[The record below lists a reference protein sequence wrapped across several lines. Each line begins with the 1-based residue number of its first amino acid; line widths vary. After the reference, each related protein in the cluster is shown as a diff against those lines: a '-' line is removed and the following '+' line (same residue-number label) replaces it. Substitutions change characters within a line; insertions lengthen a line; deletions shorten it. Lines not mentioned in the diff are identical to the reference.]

1 MSKTISV
8 ETTINAPLN
17 KVWDEVSQINN
28 HSNWMKDAVKIDFES
43 ELRSGIGTK
52 IKVLTKIGP
61 FKLYDYMTF
70 TKWEENKTIGV
81 DHVGIVTGKGELKF
95 RKIDEYTTNFKWTET
110 LKLPIYLGGPI
121 GEVFGEPILKLIWKE
136 EPLDVEESIATETTE
151 NIEPIQ
157 INEDILWTKG
167 VGKSPEEFISNWNK
181 LINSISND
189 EETIMFFSI
198 NPDGVNWVSDAQQ
211 TLVYQF
217 GKSTAK
223 ENIFVLNLNVDNDS
237 VRSLEF
243 FAPTSNDEITS
254 QQTKL
259 FFLMIIS
266 ISDDALDKDQRESI
280 LVDLGLYEEV
290 VDPNEYGGVT
300 IQNQIEY
307 ELQPKIVTN
316 KLIGINFYSRI
327 PFG

>member
-1 MSKTISV
+1 MKKYSLLLFMTLFLIV
-8 ETTINAPLN
+8 CTNEETT
-17 KVWDEVSQINN
+17 
-28 HSNWMKDAVKIDFES
+28 
-43 ELRSGIGTK
+43 
-52 IKVLTKIGP
+52 
-61 FKLYDYMTF
+61 
-70 TKWEENKTIGV
+70 
-81 DHVGIVTGKGELKF
+81 
-95 RKIDEYTTNFKWTET
+95 
-110 LKLPIYLGGPI
+110 
-121 GEVFGEPILKLIWKE
+121 E
-136 EPLDVEESIATETTE
+136 EPLVIEESVVSETPE
-151 NIEPIQ
+151 DSEPIK

-167 VGKSPEEFISNWNK
+167 IGKSPEEFISNWNK

-189 EETIMFFSI
+189 EETILFFSI
-198 NPDGVNWVSDAQQ
+198 YPDGVNWVSDAKQ

-223 ENIFVLNLNVDNDS
+223 ENIFVLNLNVDNYT

-243 FAPTSNDEITS
+243 FAPTSNDDITS

-300 IQNQIEY
+300 MQNQIEY
-307 ELQPKIVTN
+307 EIPPIIVN
-316 KLIGINFYSRI
+316 NQLIGINFYSRI

>member
-1 MSKTISV
+1 
-8 ETTINAPLN
+8 
-17 KVWDEVSQINN
+17 
-28 HSNWMKDAVKIDFES
+28 MKKYSLLVFLILF
-43 ELRSGIGTK
+43 LIGCST
-52 IKVLTKIGP
+52 
-61 FKLYDYMTF
+61 
-70 TKWEENKTIGV
+70 EEIT
-81 DHVGIVTGKGELKF
+81 
-95 RKIDEYTTNFKWTET
+95 
-110 LKLPIYLGGPI
+110 
-121 GEVFGEPILKLIWKE
+121 E
-136 EPLDVEESIATETTE
+136 EPLDVEESVATETTE

-189 EETIMFFSI
+189 EETIMF
-198 NPDGVNWVSDAQQ
+198 
-211 TLVYQF
+211 
-217 GKSTAK
+217 
-223 ENIFVLNLNVDNDS
+223 NVDNDS

-307 ELQPKIVTN
+307 EIQPIIVN
-316 KLIGINFYSRI
+316 NQLIGINFYSRI

>member
-1 MSKTISV
+1 M
-8 ETTINAPLN
+8 
-17 KVWDEVSQINN
+17 
-28 HSNWMKDAVKIDFES
+28 
-43 ELRSGIGTK
+43 R
-52 IKVLTKIGP
+52 KVLFFI
-61 FKLYDYMTF
+61 
-70 TKWEENKTIGV
+70 I
-81 DHVGIVTGKGELKF
+81 I
-95 RKIDEYTTNFKWTET
+95 
-110 LKLPIYLGGPI
+110 
-121 GEVFGEPILKLIWKE
+121 
-136 EPLDVEESIATETTE
+136 SICFIACSNDE
-151 NIEPIQ
+151 NIEETQSNTSIT
-157 INEDILWTKG
+157 INEEITWSKG
-167 VGKSPEEFISNWNK
+167 IGNTPEEFVSNWNK

-189 EETIMFFSI
+189 EETILFFSI
-198 NPDGVNWVSDAQQ
+198 NPDGVNWASEAEL

-223 ENIFVLNLNVDNDS
+223 ENIFVLNLNVDNNS
-237 VRSLEF
+237 VRSIEF
-243 FAPTSNDEITS
+243 FAPTSTNEITS

-307 ELQPKIVTN
+307 EIQPIIVN
-316 KLIGINFYSRI
+316 NQLIGINFYSRI

>member
-1 MSKTISV
+1 M
-8 ETTINAPLN
+8 
-17 KVWDEVSQINN
+17 
-28 HSNWMKDAVKIDFES
+28 
-43 ELRSGIGTK
+43 
-52 IKVLTKIGP
+52 
-61 FKLYDYMTF
+61 
-70 TKWEENKTIGV
+70 
-81 DHVGIVTGKGELKF
+81 
-95 RKIDEYTTNFKWTET
+95 
-110 LKLPIYLGGPI
+110 
-121 GEVFGEPILKLIWKE
+121 
-136 EPLDVEESIATETTE
+136 
-151 NIEPIQ
+151 
-157 INEDILWTKG
+157 
-167 VGKSPEEFISNWNK
+167 
-181 LINSISND
+181 
-189 EETIMFFSI
+189 
-198 NPDGVNWVSDAQQ
+198 SDAKQ

-307 ELQPKIVTN
+307 EIQPIIVN
-316 KLIGINFYSRI
+316 NQLIGINFYSRK

>member
-1 MSKTISV
+1 
-8 ETTINAPLN
+8 
-17 KVWDEVSQINN
+17 
-28 HSNWMKDAVKIDFES
+28 MKKYSLLVFLI
-43 ELRSGIGTK
+43 LILIGCST
-52 IKVLTKIGP
+52 
-61 FKLYDYMTF
+61 
-70 TKWEENKTIGV
+70 EEIT
-81 DHVGIVTGKGELKF
+81 
-95 RKIDEYTTNFKWTET
+95 
-110 LKLPIYLGGPI
+110 
-121 GEVFGEPILKLIWKE
+121 E
-136 EPLDVEESIATETTE
+136 EPLDVEESVATETTE

-167 VGKSPEEFISNWNK
+167 IGKSPEEFISNWNK

-198 NPDGVNWVSDAQQ
+198 NPDGVNWVSDAKQ

-237 VRSLEF
+237 VSSLEF

-307 ELQPKIVTN
+307 EIQPIIVN
-316 KLIGINFYSRI
+316 NQLIGINFYSRI